1 MRHFDIFDVALNHT
15 RFGDGDGG
23 GGGAV
28 IHERFADEVKY
39 RDMAA
44 PVFGPEPRRA
54 LLGAPRPAAA
64 FA

>member
-1 MRHFDIFDVALNHT
+1 M
-15 RFGDGDGG
+15 
-23 GGGAV
+23 

-44 PVFGPEPRRA
+44 PAVGPEPRRA
-54 LLGAPRPAAA
+54 LLGAPWPAAA